1 MTCHMNPA
9 NCFRNAQCVAHH
21 DSSTMYPSYMN
32 RLPFYQHSY
41 FSEHGQSQFGGQQ
54 PHHSY
59 FSEHGQSQ
67 FGGQQPHPQ
76 WQGHMH
82 NMLQVQQRHDC
93 CSLFPWNSSPPSS
106 AIGLSESSPR
116 IAQATAMDTSSSS
129 ANACG
134 LAANLAYQ
142 QPHVQQPNRPVN
154 RGTGKGTYYSKELKR
169 EFCLFQRN
177 WMAARTDGTRC
188 DPWRSAHLAFFRS
201 KIQFFEGSIP
211 TDRST
216 RTWWSQ
222 RHKYLTGEE
231 NSTCVEGAFADDS
244 AADAEAL
251 DAPPHHEAQVQAQS
265 PASEYPSSVV
275 SRAADAAAAAAV
287 NAAWDHA
294 SPVAAAMAEGARIQA
309 AIAAATTGAVL

>member
-1 MTCHMNPA
+1 
-9 NCFRNAQCVAHH
+9 
-21 DSSTMYPSYMN
+21 MYPSYMTC
-32 RLPFYQHSY
+32 LPFY
-41 FSEHGQSQFGGQQ
+41 
-54 PHHSY
+54 HHSN

-76 WQGHMH
+76 WQGHMP

-93 CSLFPWNSSPPSS
+93 CSLFPWNASPFPSS

-116 IAQATAMDTSSSS
+116 TAQATAVDTSSSS

-134 LAANLAYQ
+134 LAANLAHQ

-154 RGTGKGTYYSKELKR
+154 RGTGKGNYYSKELKR
-169 EFCLFQRN
+169 EFCLFKRN

-188 DPWRSAHLAFFRS
+188 EPWRSAHLAFFRS

-211 TDRST
+211 TDRTT

-222 RHKYLTGEE
+222 RHKYLTDEE
-231 NSTCVEGAFADDS
+231 NSTCGEGAFADNS
-244 AADAEAL
+244 AADAEVL
-251 DAPPHHEAQVQAQS
+251 DAPPHHEAQVQVQS
-265 PASEYPSSVV
+265 PSSEYPSSVV
-275 SRAADAAAAAAV
+275 SRAADAARAAAAAV
-287 NAAWDHA
+287 NAASDHA
-294 SPVAAAMAEGARIQA
+294 SPVAAAMAEGARKQA